1 MAVKA
6 GDLLF
11 IKNQHEPMDEAI
23 AAATGSYVHVGIAV
37 DAQTVIHASPRYG
50 VAVQGLAQ
58 FQAEFGRPDV
68 YRPQIDDV
76 TDIIARAKTY
86 VGQPYNATFYP
97 DGDGLYCSQLV
108 EVAFGELIRFA
119 PQLLRFHDATHEI
132 SAYWQGYYDKLGVA
146 VPVGQPGS
154 NPEAMAKSPQ
164 LTFIGTL

>member
-1 MAVKA
+1 MALQA

-23 AAATGSYVHVGIAV
+23 AASTGTYVHVGIAM
-37 DAQTVIHASPRYG
+37 DDQTVIHASPRYG
-50 VAVQGLAQ
+50 VAMQGLAQ

-76 TDIIARAKTY
+76 TDVIARAKTY
-86 VGQPYNATFYP
+86 LGQPYNATFYP
-97 DGDGLYCSQLV
+97 NGEGLYCSELV
-108 EVAFGELIRFA
+108 EVAFGDLLPFA
-119 PQLLRFHDATHEI
+119 PQPLRFHDATHEI
-132 SAYWQGYYDKLGVA
+132 SAYWQEYYAKLGVA

-154 NPEAMAKSPQ
+154 NPEAMAQSPQ

>member
-1 MAVKA
+1 MALQA

-23 AAATGSYVHVGIAV
+23 AASTGTYVHVGIAV
-37 DAQTVIHASPRYG
+37 DDRTVIHASPRYG
-50 VAVQGLAQ
+50 VAMQGLAQ

-76 TDIIARAKTY
+76 TDVIARAKTY
-86 VGQPYNATFYP
+86 LGQPYNATFYP
-97 DGDGLYCSQLV
+97 NGEGLYCSELV
-108 EVAFGELIRFA
+108 EVAFGDLLPFA
-119 PQLLRFHDATHEI
+119 PQPLRFHDATHEI
-132 SAYWQGYYDKLGVA
+132 SAYWQEYYAKLGVA

-154 NPEAMAKSPQ
+154 NPEAMAQSPQ

>member
-1 MAVKA
+1 MALQA

-23 AAATGSYVHVGIAV
+23 AASTGAYVHVGIAV

-50 VAVQGLAQ
+50 VAMQGLAQ

-68 YRPQIDDV
+68 YRPNVDDV
-76 TDIIARAKTY
+76 TTVIARAKTY
-86 VGQPYNATFYP
+86 LGQPYNATFYP
-97 DGDGLYCSQLV
+97 NGEGLYCSELV
-108 EVAFGELIRFA
+108 EAAFGDLLPFA
-119 PQLLRFHDATHEI
+119 PQPLRFHDATHEI
-132 SAYWQGYYDKLGVA
+132 SAYWQEYYDKLGVA

-154 NPEAMAKSPQ
+154 NPDAMAQSPQ

>member
-1 MAVKA
+1 MALQA

-23 AAATGSYVHVGIAV
+23 AASTGTYVHVSIAV
-37 DAQTVIHASPRYG
+37 DDQTVIHASPRYG
-50 VAVQGLAQ
+50 VAMQGLAQ

-76 TDIIARAKTY
+76 TDVIARAKTY
-86 VGQPYNATFYP
+86 LGQPYNATFYP
-97 DGDGLYCSQLV
+97 NGEGLYCSELV
-108 EVAFGELIRFA
+108 EVAFGDLLPFA
-119 PQLLRFHDATHEI
+119 PQPLRFHDATHEI
-132 SAYWQGYYDKLGVA
+132 SAYWQEYYAKLGVA

-154 NPEAMAKSPQ
+154 NPEAMAQSPQ

>member
-1 MAVKA
+1 MALQA

-23 AAATGSYVHVGIAV
+23 AASTGTYVHVGIAV
-37 DAQTVIHASPRYG
+37 DDQTVIHASPRYG
-50 VAVQGLAQ
+50 VAMQGLAQ

-76 TDIIARAKTY
+76 TDVIARAKTY
-86 VGQPYNATFYP
+86 LGQPYNATFYP
-97 DGDGLYCSQLV
+97 NGEGLYCSELV
-108 EVAFGELIRFA
+108 EVAFGDLLPFA
-119 PQLLRFHDATHEI
+119 PQPLRFHDATHEI
-132 SAYWQGYYDKLGVA
+132 SAYWQEYYAKLGVA

-154 NPEAMAKSPQ
+154 NPVAMAQSPQ

>member
-1 MAVKA
+1 MALQA

-23 AAATGSYVHVGIAV
+23 VASTGTYVHVGIAV
-37 DAQTVIHASPRYG
+37 DDQTVIHASPRYG
-50 VAVQGLAQ
+50 VAMQGLAQ

-76 TDIIARAKTY
+76 TDVIARAKTY
-86 VGQPYNATFYP
+86 LGQPYNATFYP
-97 DGDGLYCSQLV
+97 NGEGLYCSELV
-108 EVAFGELIRFA
+108 EVAFGDLLPFA
-119 PQLLRFHDATHEI
+119 PQSLRFHDATHEI
-132 SAYWQGYYDKLGVA
+132 SAYWQEYYDKLGVA

-154 NPEAMAKSPQ
+154 NPEAMAQSPQ